1 MCTFYNSAS
10 QFKEILF
17 VRYKSSFFFT
27 ENIQVTITAYIIDP
41 ISWFRLANRC
51 CWFLHS
57 LIIFSEILYK
67 SKIQN
72 FEKIFWF
79 ILYGSYHMFLTY
91 GPYHMDNA
99 NLRIVWTF
107 RELVGSTQTD
117 ASGVG
122 GPWITDNYR
131 SIITYLLSAAL
142 ISDEKNNCLSRFIL
156 SLQKTGLA
164 WLF

>member
-1 MCTFYNSAS
+1 
-10 QFKEILF
+10 
-17 VRYKSSFFFT
+17 
-27 ENIQVTITAYIIDP
+27 
-41 ISWFRLANRC
+41 
-51 CWFLHS
+51 
-57 LIIFSEILYK
+57 
-67 SKIQN
+67 
-72 FEKIFWF
+72 
-79 ILYGSYHMFLTY
+79 MFLTY

-107 RELVGSTQTD
+107 RELVGSTQID
-117 ASGVG
+117 ASRVG